1 MPYTDKLQRA
11 FTSSLITK
19 IAIIDDG
26 FDIPSCSDLEADAII
41 GFRTILN
48 EYCDDPDEDASNII
62 EELEN
67 IEDRPSLQTI
77 IDRVH
82 DDEGVLAFLWK
93 TYRELNHG
101 SNLKKMLHKLFIP
114 FVVDKDAKLAPLEEL
129 SALVQTTTGIV
140 PDTFGSDTMADSI
153 VGYDLIFLDYYLNP
167 DASPS
172 LTAGDDVNLNAN
184 FIQGK
189 QHSIELLKSVVKNSG
204 NKIPLV
210 MLISSVAKAE
220 DIPDFRAHAK
230 MLASKINYLP
240 KGQVKTN
247 PHRAQHA
254 ILGLVQYRKE
264 ADALWDLID
273 LWKQSVNSASDNL
286 ISMLLE
292 LDLPDYSY
300 LQSYR
305 LNDEKVPLAHYLGW
319 LFNGYLSNLVEESI
333 SQSTAHELS
342 NRISLPLPIP
352 GRIAPT
358 EAITSLYSG
367 VTTSKVPRLG
377 EGFKPNAWAG
387 DIFIKTSSYNKIFG
401 RKHAPK
407 GKLKEPM
414 PEVLCVITPS
424 CDLIPGRS
432 NNAKSVTMIGGI
444 LVPMDGLAPPTN
456 HLLLLDTKP
465 YHVSWDSKWPVT
477 VDISD
482 VNGMTL
488 LGKHYRWVS
497 RLRDV
502 YHAELQHLLFKDIG
516 RVGVPVVPTMP
527 ICVDMRVLVKQHG
540 KPYKVLLDRKA
551 NESSVWTFKTKKSDT
566 AYCIREEIAWELQ
579 GLVKKLAE
587 EESNKVNDKAL
598 EYALGNDFIEKLQ
611 SPIVMTSDSR
621 QLEKTGITVK
631 QVADAFKEDG
641 TSHQTSFILAVSQ
654 KKLNN
659 HLQVI

>member
-11 FTSSLITK
+11 FTSSSISK

-26 FDIPSCSDLEADAII
+26 FDLPSCSDLDADAIVE
-41 GFRTILN
+41 FKTIFN
-48 EYCDDPDEDASNII
+48 EYLDDPDEDTDNII
-62 EELEN
+62 DELKT
-67 IEDRPSLQTI
+67 IDDAPLLQTI
-77 IDRVH
+77 VDRVN
-82 DDEGVLAFLWK
+82 DDEEILLFLWK
-93 TYRELNHG
+93 TYRGLNEG

-114 FVVDKDAKLAPLEEL
+114 FVVDKDAKLAPLEDL
-129 SALVQTTTGIV
+129 SALIQSTTGIV
-140 PDTFGSDTMADSI
+140 PDTFDSDTDAESI
-153 VGYDLIFLDYYLNP
+153 EGYDLIFLDYYLNSE
-167 DASPS
+167 ASAS
-172 LTAGDDVNLNAN
+172 LTAGEDVNQNTK
-184 FIQGK
+184 FVRGK
-189 QHSIELLKSVVKNSG
+189 QHSIELLQSIVKNSG

-220 DIPDFRAHAK
+220 DIPDFRSHAK

-240 KGQVKTN
+240 KSQVKTN

-273 LWKQSVNSASDNL
+273 LWKQSVNTASDNL

-333 SQSTAHELS
+333 SQSTAHELT
-342 NRISLPLPIP
+342 NKITLPLPIP

-367 VTTSKVPRLG
+367 LTTSKVPRLG
-377 EGFKPNAWAG
+377 EGFKPSAWAG

-401 RKHAPK
+401 RKHSPK

-424 CDLIPGRS
+424 CDLIPGRN
-432 NNAKSVTMIGGI
+432 NNAKSVTMIGGKLI
-444 LVPMDGLAPPTN
+444 PMDGLAPPTN
-456 HLLLLDTKP
+456 HLLLLDKKP

-482 VNGMTL
+482 VNGMTV
-488 LGKHYRWVS
+488 LGKQYRWVS

-502 YHAELQHLLFKDIG
+502 YHAELQHLLFKDVG

-540 KPYKVLLDRKA
+540 KPYKVLIDRKA
-551 NESSVWTFKTKKSDT
+551 NESCVWTFKTKKNDT
-566 AYCIREEIAWELQ
+566 TYCLREEIAWELQ

-587 EESNKVNDKAL
+587 EESNKINDKAL

-611 SPIVMTSDSR
+611 SPIVMTGESR

-631 QVADAFKEDG
+631 QVADALKEDG

-654 KKLNN
+654 NKVSHNVK
-659 HLQVI
+659 